1 MNLSFYISAV
11 GAHQQQESMTV
22 VANNVANVNMHGFK
36 AARSRFSSLMYQ
48 TMKSVEKEELRY
60 GTGGV
65 LFTTD
70 TKFDPGTPV
79 HTGLSQDYF
88 IEGDG
93 FFGIVD
99 LNTNE
104 VTFTRNGSFCM
115 SSLERPTGEVDAEGN
130 DIMEHIYYLSD
141 GEGRFVLSTEGSMI
155 EMDNF
160 DEEQPVGIF
169 DYPNYNGMIHKS
181 GARFTSL
188 QKNGAL
194 KVGSGKL
201 KRRFL
206 ETSNVELAE
215 EITKMI
221 ETQRSYTM
229 ALKMVTTSDEIES
242 TINGLRG

>member
-1 MNLSFYISAV
+1 MNRSFYISSV
-11 GAHQQQESMTV
+11 GAHQQQEGLTV
-22 VANNVANVNMHGFK
+22 VANNIANVNMHGFK
-36 AARSRFSSLMYQ
+36 AARGRFASLMYQ
-48 TMKSVEKEELRY
+48 TMKAVEQEEIRS
-60 GTGGV
+60 GTGSC

-115 SSLERPTGEVDAEGN
+115 SSLKRPTGEEDAEGN
-130 DIMEHIYYLSD
+130 PIMELIYYLSD
-141 GEGRFVLSTEGSMI
+141 GEGRFVLSTEGGMI
-155 EMDNF
+155 EMDDF

-181 GARFTSL
+181 GARFDVL

-194 KVGSGKL
+194 QIGNGKL
-201 KRRFL
+201 RRRFL

-221 ETQRSYTM
+221 ETQRAYTM
-229 ALKMVTTSDEIES
+229 ALKMMGTSDEVET

>member
-1 MNLSFYISAV
+1 MNLSFYISAT
-11 GAHQQQESMTV
+11 GAHQQQEGLTV

-36 AARSRFSSLMYQ
+36 AERSRFSSALYQ
-48 TMKSVEKEELRY
+48 TMKAVEEEEVRK
-60 GTGGV
+60 GSGGI

-70 TKFDPGTPV
+70 TKFEPGPPV
-79 HTGLSQDYF
+79 YTGLNQDYF

-104 VTFTRNGSFCM
+104 ITFTRNGSFCM
-115 SSLERPTGEVDAEGN
+115 SSLKRPTGEVDQDGN
-130 DIMEHIYYLSD
+130 AIMEHIYYLSD
-141 GEGRFVLSTEGSMI
+141 GEGRFVLGTNGGMI
-155 EMDNF
+155 EMDDF

-181 GARFTSL
+181 GARFDVV

-194 KVGSGKL
+194 KAGTGTL
-201 KRRFL
+201 KRKYL
-206 ETSNVELAE
+206 ESSNVELAE

-221 ETQRSYTM
+221 ETQRAYTM
-229 ALKMVTTSDEIES
+229 ALKMMGTSDEIES
-242 TINGLRG
+242 SINNLRG